1 MFHLYPPI
9 QPYYSGFIRRGQ
21 HQIYLEQVGNP
32 QGLPV
37 LFVHGGPGAGCNE
50 TSRRFFDPQR
60 FRVILFDQRGC
71 GRSLPH
77 GQWHDNQV
85 SDLLADIEA
94 IREELQIPRWLLF
107 GGSWGST
114 LSLLYA
120 EAFPERVQASVLRG
134 IFLGRQRDL
143 EWLYGPHGAAQM
155 FPEHY
160 RHFIAPLMPD
170 IDESN
175 ARLSADTVLEGY
187 WSLLTSNNELE
198 RSAAARSWALWEAH
212 LIQLLPDPQILEQMG
227 SLQHA
232 VALATL
238 ECHYFR
244 HRLWQPDNAILLNA
258 ERLAAIPLYLV
269 HGRYDMIC
277 PLENAWL
284 VQQALPHAQLQVV
297 PNAGHSALEPGITD
311 ALIRALHS
319 AAADAE
325 MAS

>member
-9 QPYYSGFIRRGQ
+9 QPYYSGFIRRGR
-21 HQIYLEQVGNP
+21 HRIYLEQVGNP
-32 QGLPV
+32 DGLPV

-60 FRVILFDQRGC
+60 FRVILFDQRGS

-77 GQWHDNQV
+77 AQWQDNQV
-85 SDLLADIEA
+85 ADLIADIEA
-94 IREELQIPRWLLF
+94 IRDELQIPRWLLF

-120 EAFPERVQASVLRG
+120 EAFPERVQAMVLRG

-143 EWLYGPHGAAQM
+143 DWLYGPDGAAQL

-160 RHFIAPLMPD
+160 RHFIAPLTVSAASASEP
-170 IDESN
+170 
-175 ARLSADTVLEGY
+175 RSADAVLEGY
-187 WSLLTSNNELE
+187 WPLLTSANELE

-212 LIQLLPDPQILEQMG
+212 LMQLLPDPQVLEQMG
-227 SLQHA
+227 GLQHA

-244 HRLWQPDNAILLNA
+244 HRLWQVDNHIVQQAA
-258 ERLAAIPLYLV
+258 RLASIPLYLV

-277 PLENAWL
+277 PLENAWIL
-284 VQQALPHAQLQVV
+284 QQALPHAQLQIV
-297 PNAGHSALEPGITD
+297 PNAGHSSLEPGITD
-311 ALIRALHS
+311 ALIRALYS
-319 AAADAE
+319 AAADSE
-325 MAS
+325 SGE